1 MPPYAVRVLQAMLR
15 DRTALALA
23 AAAAAIVAAVVLMA
37 VAVGSRPPVAAPT
50 SPLPTRA
57 PVAIVT
63 PSPTPAPT
71 APPTPAPTV
80 APTAPPPPPPPPADT
95 PRPRPTTRTAGER
108 MRPFYAEIRVLFPAL
123 PAGLVIDFDEP
134 SGSDANAV
142 FRGLT
147 TAGLPIFSV
156 REDFVLDRGTAAHE
170 IGHAYQ
176 KIVEQTRGRPDEV
189 LTEYWK
195 FRGFSGT
202 WQDAA
207 AESAKQ
213 AHPSAA
219 WIWSPIESWGEA
231 FRAAVTLEV
240 KEKTL
245 DYGKTIDPQKARA
258 FFLSLM
264 DPPRR

>member
-1 MPPYAVRVLQAMLR
+1 MQRIFR
-15 DRTALALA
+15 DRTAAALVA
-23 AAAAAIVAAVVLMA
+23 AASAITAALVLVA
-37 VAVGSRPPVAAPT
+37 VAIGSHPLGAAPAPSPVPTRTPVA
-50 SPLPTRA
+50 
-57 PVAIVT
+57 VVT
-63 PSPTPAPT
+63 PSPTATPT
-71 APPTPAPTV
+71 APPTV
-80 APTAPPPPPPPPADT
+80 AATPVPTAPPPPPPPPDT

-108 MRPFYAEIRVLFPAL
+108 MRPFYAEVRALFPIL
-123 PAGLVIDFDEP
+123 PAGIVIDFDEP

-147 TAGLPIFSV
+147 TAGEPIFSV

-176 KIVEQTRGRPDEV
+176 KIIEQRRGRPDEV
-189 LTEYWK
+189 LADYWR
-195 FRGFSGT
+195 FRGFPGT

-219 WIWSPIESWGEA
+219 WIWSPVESWGEA

-245 DYGKTIDPQKARA
+245 DYGKTIDPQKTRA
-258 FFLSLM
+258 FFLSLAT
-264 DPPRR
+264 PAR

>member
-1 MPPYAVRVLQAMLR
+1 MQAMLR

-23 AAAAAIVAAVVLMA
+23 AAATAILAALVLIA
-37 VAVGSRPPVAAPT
+37 VAVGSRPPVATRTPAPV
-50 SPLPTRA
+50 PTQA

-63 PSPTPAPT
+63 PAPTPAPT
-71 APPTPAPTV
+71 TPPTPAPTV
-80 APTAPPPPPPPPADT
+80 APTAPPQTAPPPPPDA

-108 MRPFYAEIRVLFPAL
+108 MRPFYAEVRALFPIL
-123 PAGLVIDFDEP
+123 PAGIVIDFDEP
-134 SGSDANAV
+134 SGTDANAV

-147 TAGLPIFSV
+147 PAGEPIFSV

-176 KIVEQTRGRPDEV
+176 KILEQRRGRPDEV
-189 LTEYWK
+189 LADYWR
-195 FRGFSGT
+195 FRGFPGT

-213 AHPSAA
+213 AHPSAS
-219 WIWSPIESWGEA
+219 WIWSPVESWGEA

-258 FFLSLM
+258 FFLSLANA
-264 DPPRR
+264 PR